1 MAFRFYDVESRS
13 CGLNQNGGRAVVH
26 AHDGSKRAVL
36 AMDASRLSSVC
47 RLYEM
52 RCEMRDASPAKGR
65 SWNTRR
71 GWEERKLCFVSGGG
85 QKMDSRK
92 AAMVGLGRYG

>member
-1 MAFRFYDVESRS
+1 MGA
-13 CGLNQNGGRAVVH
+13 A
-26 AHDGSKRAVL
+26 
-36 AMDASRLSSVC
+36 RLSSVC

-52 RCEMRDASPAKGR
+52 RCEMCVQQRADRGTLGAAG
-65 SWNTRR
+65 RR
-71 GWEERKLCFVSGGG
+71 GCFALGLAE